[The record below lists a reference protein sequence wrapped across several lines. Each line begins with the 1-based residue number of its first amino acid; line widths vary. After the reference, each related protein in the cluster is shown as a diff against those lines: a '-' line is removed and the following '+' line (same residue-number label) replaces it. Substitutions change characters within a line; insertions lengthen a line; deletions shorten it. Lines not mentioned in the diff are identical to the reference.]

1 MEMRVLRW
9 IVFCLMTSIL
19 NAGTVEQHLESLKT
33 EDKVDLGVKKGL
45 AWMSRQQDP
54 SSGVFHGSL
63 PNTFTGLACI
73 AYMAAGEQ
81 VGRTTFGEN
90 LRKGLMF
97 LVRSAKRNKYYFG
110 REGKGRM
117 YAHGI
122 VTLALCEAYG
132 MMEKEEENRQL
143 KIVIEKAIE
152 VILKSQCKKEGRDY
166 GGWRYE
172 PRSDQGADL
181 SVSVWQA
188 LVLRSAK
195 NSQLKIP
202 ELAIDE
208 AIQYIKKTYCQKT
221 QSFTYQGTEKHN
233 TPAMNSAGI
242 VAMNCLGMNK
252 EKKDK
257 QMIETSARFLE
268 KFNPNHGGHYY
279 YQSYYV
285 GAAANMLG
293 DETRGDFL
301 PKLEQALL
309 KLQMQDGQFK
319 QHGGAHG
326 GVYST
331 AFALISLCMRYQYLP
346 IYQE

>member
-1 MEMRVLRW
+1 MEIKKLIVMVL
-9 IVFCLMTSIL
+9 FFFSFLL
-19 NAGTVEQHLESLKT
+19 HAGVVEQHLENLKT
-33 EDKVDLGVKKGL
+33 EDKVDLAIKKGL
-45 AWMSRQQDP
+45 AWMSRQQDA
-54 SSGVFHGSL
+54 SSGVFHGDL

-132 MMEKEEENRQL
+132 MMETEEENRQL
-143 KIVIEKAIE
+143 KLVIEKSIE
-152 VILKSQCKKEGRDY
+152 VILKSQCKKEGRDF

-172 PRSDQGADL
+172 PRSDQSADL

-202 ELAIDE
+202 ENSIVE
-208 AIQYIKKTYCQKT
+208 AMDYIKRTFCQKT
-221 QSFTYQGTEKHN
+221 KSFTYQGEEKHN

-252 EKKDK
+252 EPKDI
-257 QMIETSARFLE
+257 QMIEQSARFFE
-268 KFNPNHGGHYY
+268 KFNPNHGSHYY

-293 DETRGDFL
+293 DDTREKFL
-301 PKLEQALL
+301 PKLEEALI
-309 KLQMQDGQFK
+309 KLQKQDGQF
-319 QHGGAHG
+319 QQNGGAYG

-331 AFALISLCMRYQYLP
+331 AFAMISLCMRYQYLP